1 MSAAGVAQAR
11 RARRRAKA
19 SEADAPAMTWHLGG
33 KEAEA

>member
-1 MSAAGVAQAR
+1 MSAAGEAEAR

-19 SEADAPAMTWHLGG
+19 TEADTQCLPWYNAH